1 MVNIIFNSNVYIWHL
16 KEFFFSL
23 TVTWIT
29 FKTDMVIM
37 VISMNK
43 KQKCMKCEF
52 ILYFVH
58 IKKSSFK

>member
-1 MVNIIFNSNVYIWHL
+1 MKNIIFNSNVYIWHL
-16 KEFFFSL
+16 NEFFSL

-43 KQKCMKCEF
+43 KQKCMKCDF
-52 ILYFVH
+52 ILYFAH

>member
-1 MVNIIFNSNVYIWHL
+1 MFTFNWHL
-16 KEFFFSL
+16 NEFFSL

-43 KQKCMKCEF
+43 KQKCMKCDF
-52 ILYFVH
+52 ILYFAH

>member
-1 MVNIIFNSNVYIWHL
+1 MKNMIFNSNVYIWHL
-16 KEFFFSL
+16 NEFISL

-43 KQKCMKCEF
+43 KPKCDF
-52 ILYFVH
+52 ILYFAH